1 MSGTLDEEADANSE
15 SNSNFAQGPSKT
27 VISDPRFLCQR
38 CSQPLKLDASFDPVE
53 QLLTD
58 VMAFYENPSLDSNR
72 QRKLDDAL
80 RDFSPP
86 EQFFRDIRFDGAL
99 SLGNNGF
106 TVLNAPISIG
116 EDSVRGA
123 EHHHLSQKMKMS
135 AFLFDFIN
143 KRMEV
148 NHPLCEECTD
158 AILDALDQQLKVT
171 QDECRDYSEYLE
183 RMTDENTAAT
193 SDSADKSS
201 SSKAPSPTPTE
212 EQLAAKLEALQ
223 LEEEELLKELADLEE
238 EKLKME
244 TEKKTHAEELEKLEE
259 EEENYWKLYSE
270 YKRQVLEL
278 EDDQR
283 SVDNNLKYTQ
293 NQVDKL
299 KKTNVFN
306 STFHIWHNGHFGTIN
321 GFRLGRLP
329 SIPVEW
335 PEINAAW
342 GQTVLL
348 LYSLAKKMNLTFKRY
363 ALVPFGNHSHVECID
378 DRRQLPLYG
387 TGGFRFFWD
396 TKFDQAM
403 VAFLDCLQQ
412 FKEQVEKGD
421 SGFCLPYRMDK
432 GKIEDPSSGN
442 SYSVKIQ
449 FNSEEQWTK
458 ALKFML
464 TNLKWGLAWVSSQ
477 FANKN

>member
-1 MSGTLDEEADANSE
+1 MSESYSEGGTNNNDNEQSESKGELDEPK
-15 SNSNFAQGPSKT
+15 FH
-27 VISDPRFLCQR
+27 CQR
-38 CSQPLKLDASFDPVE
+38 CCQPLKIDSSFDPIE
-53 QLLTD
+53 QLLGD
-58 VMAFYENPSLDSNR
+58 VLSFYENSNDASYLDINR
-72 QRKLDDAL
+72 QKRLDDAL

-86 EQFFRDIRFDGAL
+86 ERFFRDNRLEGAG

-106 TVLNAPISIG
+106 TLLSAPSG
-116 EDSVRGA
+116 SDSTNGS
-123 EHHHLSQKMKMS
+123 EQHLSKKMKMT

-143 KRMEV
+143 SKMEV
-148 NHPLCEECTD
+148 DHPLCEECTD
-158 AILDALDQQLKVT
+158 AILDAMDQQLKVV
-171 QDECRDYSEYLE
+171 QDECRDYNEYLD
-183 RMTDENTAAT
+183 RIAAENNC
-193 SDSADKSS
+193 DSEEEAR
-201 SSKAPSPTPTE
+201 PTE
-212 EQLAAKLEALQ
+212 A
-223 LEEEELLKELADLEE
+223 ELAERLRD
-238 EKLKME
+238 
-244 TEKKTHAEELEKLEE
+244 LEE
-259 EEENYWKLYSE
+259 EEEQLLKRLAALEVEKKAMEEEKKTHDQEMETLEEEEAKYWKAYSE

-293 NQVDKL
+293 IQVDKL

-335 PEINAAW
+335 SEINAAW

-363 ALVPFGNHSHVECID
+363 SLVPFGNHSHVENLD
-378 DRRQLPLYG
+378 DHKQLPLYG

-412 FKEQVEKGD
+412 FKEEVEKGD
-421 SGFCLPYRMDK
+421 SGFCLPYKMEK

-477 FANKN
+477 FANKS